1 MRSWTDILD
10 ERLLSLP
17 PYIRLAIILLA
28 LGVMAFISW
37 KKKFLTLSGIIM
49 AIVIGMVVF
58 YIGGVACFVMLLFFF
73 ISSSVIG
80 KLVRNDDRIGK
91 KGGRRD
97 MAQVAANGV
106 PAALMLI
113 LSRVSPFPI
122 EALIA
127 FAAAIAEAEA
137 DTMASEIGMLSHKD
151 PVSIITFT
159 KVPKGLSG
167 GVTVLGTI
175 ASLVASSVMA
185 LLFMGT
191 AGCLLSEAVI
201 IAASG
206 LLGALFDSFLGATV
220 QVHYRDKTGALTER
234 PYDGEGNRNERARG
248 MKWIDNDAVNFLS
261 GLFSASIALSLM
273 LIR

>member
-1 MRSWTDILD
+1 MAAIALWRRFLDI
-10 ERLLSLP
+10 P
-17 PYIRLAIILLA
+17 GTAAAAA
-28 LGVMAFISW
+28 LGFI
-37 KKKFLTLSGIIM
+37 
-49 AIVIGMVVF
+49 VF
-58 YIGGVACFVMLLFFF
+58 YIGGVSCFVMLLFFF
-73 ISSSVIG
+73 VSSSVIE